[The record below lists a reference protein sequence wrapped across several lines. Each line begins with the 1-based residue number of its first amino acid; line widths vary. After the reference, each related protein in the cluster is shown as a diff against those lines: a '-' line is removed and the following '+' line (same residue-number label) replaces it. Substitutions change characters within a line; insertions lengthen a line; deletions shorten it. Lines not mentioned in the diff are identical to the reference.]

1 MKWCIFE
8 WHTIQTQIMK
18 TRKIFIYI
26 LIVVVFASCKN
37 EEEPFFPEQLSQI
50 KNQVAAS
57 FDSLNQS
64 ISAAV
69 NQYEASGFDSAAM
82 RASLLELYEE
92 SSFAAEFVYTTP
104 EGILAIIEPAAYYAY
119 EGTDIS
125 TQPHVISAFQ
135 TKKPVL
141 SNGFMVVEGYQA
153 AVTIHPIVQNN
164 QLIGAISA
172 VIVPSALLKRVIEP
186 VVVNQGFE
194 VWVME
199 KTGLVLYDQDEA
211 EIGINV
217 LTHPMYDDF
226 PVLREA
232 CQKMAAEETGETS
245 YSFYQTGTNTVVNK
259 KTYWNTF
266 SMQENEWKII
276 YVKPQ

>member
-8 WHTIQTQIMK
+8 WHTIHTQIMK
-18 TRKIFIYI
+18 TSKIFIYV
-26 LIVVVFASCKN
+26 LVVVVFASCKN
-37 EEEPFFPEQLSQI
+37 EEEPFFPEQLFQI
-50 KNQVAAS
+50 KNQLAAS

-266 SMQENEWKII
+266 SMQANEWKII

>member
-1 MKWCIFE
+1 
-8 WHTIQTQIMK
+8 MK
-18 TRKIFIYI
+18 TKKIFIYV
-26 LIVVVFASCKN
+26 LIVVALASCKN
-37 EEEPFFPEQLSQI
+37 EDEPFFPEQLSQI
-50 KNQVAAS
+50 KNQVSAS

-64 ISAAV
+64 ISTAV
-69 NQYEASGFDSAAM
+69 NQFETSGFDSAAM
-82 RASLLELYEE
+82 RATLLELYEK

-104 EGILAIIEPAAYYAY
+104 EGILAIIEPAAYYGY
-119 EGTDIS
+119 EGSDIS
-125 TQPHVISAFQ
+125 AQPHVISAFES
-135 TKKPVL
+135 KKPVL

-153 AVTIHPIVQNN
+153 AVTIHPIVHNN

-172 VIVPSALLKRVIEP
+172 VIVPSTLLTRVIEP
-186 VVVNQGFE
+186 VVASQSFE

-199 KTGLVLYDQDEA
+199 KTGLTLYDQDEE

-232 CQKMAAEETGETS
+232 CLKMAAEETGETS
-245 YSFYQTGTNTVVNK
+245 YSFYQTGTSTVVNK